1 VVSRSIGQPLATDA
15 IGYAADAL
23 SIVYTKFGAVAV
35 AKIEL
40 RKIPVQM
47 LLGAMLI
54 DAMHAAL
61 EESKRSLRQCWYEHR
76 REHTR
81 PRDA

>member
-1 VVSRSIGQPLATDA
+1 VSRSIGQPLATDA

-40 RKIPVQM
+40 REVTMQVSFAHVKITTDDP
-47 LLGAMLI
+47 
-54 DAMHAAL
+54 AL
-61 EESKRSLRQCWYEHR
+61 E
-76 REHTR
+76 
-81 PRDA
+81 D